1 MRNLAVV
8 VTTLALLFG
17 ATSAQAQNR
26 FKDCAAQ
33 WNTMKEAK
41 QTEGKSY
48 REFQKGCLSKASQ
61 LSKEAG
67 ASDIKTDKPKKKRAA
82 KAKSDQPKSD
92 QAKKS
97 SPGREAATARRR
109 ECSAEWKADKAAGK
123 VADGM
128 KWPKYW
134 SACNTRK
141 KGAAA

>member
-1 MRNLAVV
+1 MNFLVVAIVAVFSVLA
-8 VTTLALLFG
+8 

-48 REFQKGCLSKASQ
+48 REFQKGCLPKSSELA
-61 LSKEAG
+61 KEAG
-67 ASDIKTDKPKKKRAA
+67 ASDIKTDKPKKKRTA

-97 SPGREAATARRR
+97 SPGREAAATRRR

-141 KGAAA
+141 KSAAA